1 VRDEQIKS
9 LSVTCQCGKVE
20 LRVTGAPILAASCHC
35 TSCRRAG
42 RTFEELPSAPP
53 VLDADGGSPVLLYRK
68 DRVRCVTGRQYLEE
82 HRLKP
87 DSPSRRVLASC
98 CNSAMFGDFT
108 KGHWLSLYRQRFPA
122 GVPPVEMRIMTRDR
136 DADVVLGDDVPNH
149 RGFPARFLWKL
160 LLAWIAMGFRKPDMG
175 MGHLNKFKS
184 L

>member
-53 VLDADGGSPVLLYRK
+53 VLDPDGGSPVLLYRK

-149 RGFPARFLWKL
+149 SGFPARFLWKL